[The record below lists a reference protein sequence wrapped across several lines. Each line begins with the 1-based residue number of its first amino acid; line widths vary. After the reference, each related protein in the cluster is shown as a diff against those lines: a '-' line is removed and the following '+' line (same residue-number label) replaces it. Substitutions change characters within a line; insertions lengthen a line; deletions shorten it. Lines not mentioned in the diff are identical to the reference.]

1 SRSLL
6 SKKEGL
12 KVIFLDIDGVLVTDI
27 SRFIA
32 EKWLGKK
39 TPEENLVES
48 LDPEAIA
55 NLKEIIQKTGAKIVI
70 SSTHRARGVFE
81 NMGKVY
87 ELIHKEKTDAGV
99 DIAPLCREKNINFL
113 QEVWRIGK
121 LPGEII
127 DITPII
133 IPVKNDKKLIPWLL
147 KRRRGYEIY
156 LWLKEHKV
164 LRYVIFDDTEE
175 MLEPQSENFIKCESH
190 LGITEKN
197 AAEAIKILNS
207 PKVKGAK
214 KQKSSSSPV
223 GIKSRPDTNAAN
235 LKCSSPAFSKY
246 KGISS
251 GSLAVSDWPDILR
264 DDLKTLKDKIRA
276 LSSEQVISGGYPELS
291 VRWKDLVAPNPISRS
306 KYSSIW
312 KYRLAGTNEFYV
324 TRDAVSNC
332 MIADLIMGRF
342 LRVLGIRTTQSHL
355 ISERGYKSEKLILMP
370 FIQGNN
376 LEEEL
381 LRGVID
387 NNCADFVQSMELI
400 DLAFN
405 NWDRKEVH
413 VIIGRDGIPV
423 FIDGDVSLGIDEKSE
438 GVNFK
443 NRVRSGWK
451 SEYSFSNIFYGNSLY
466 FSLSKRTR
474 AKVWMARRFVLI
486 PDKHIEATVEF
497 FVDQFEESN
506 FDKGRCITEL
516 KQAKRDALIFIS
528 RPSSVSSPIKDSIV
542 SLLSGKTEQGL
553 NHKTAHSDRLVKRRE
568 FLRIGFGYMTK
579 LSGLGALLFLAEGCA
594 GSARGRGSKALR

>member
-1 SRSLL
+1 M
-6 SKKEGL
+6 
-12 KVIFLDIDGVLVTDI
+12 DIDGVLVTDI
-27 SRFIA
+27 SCLIA

-39 TPEENLVES
+39 TPEENFVES
-48 LDPEAIA
+48 LDPETIE

-70 SSTHRARGVFE
+70 SASCRARGVFE
-81 NMGKVY
+81 DMGKIY
-87 ELIHKEKTDAGV
+87 KLIRKQATDAGV
-99 DIAPLCREKNINFL
+99 DLAPLCREKNINFFK
-113 QEVWRIGK
+113 EVWRIGN

-133 IPVKNDKKLIPWLL
+133 IPAARDKELIQGLL
-147 KRRRGYEIY
+147 ESGRGHEIAR
-156 LWLKEHKV
+156 WLKEKEKENKI
-164 LRYVIFDDTEE
+164 LGYVIFDDTEE
-175 MLEPQSENFIKCESH
+175 MLEPQSKYFIKCESH

-207 PKVKGAK
+207 PKVKGVKSLRVTKTK

-223 GIKSRPDTNAAN
+223 GIKSRIDTNAAN

-291 VRWKDLVAPNPISRS
+291 VRWKDPVALNPISRS

-405 NWDRKEVH
+405 
-413 VIIGRDGIPV
+413 
-423 FIDGDVSLGIDEKSE
+423 
-438 GVNFK
+438 
-443 NRVRSGWK
+443 
-451 SEYSFSNIFYGNSLY
+451 
-466 FSLSKRTR
+466 
-474 AKVWMARRFVLI
+474 
-486 PDKHIEATVEF
+486 
-497 FVDQFEESN
+497 
-506 FDKGRCITEL
+506 
-516 KQAKRDALIFIS
+516 
-528 RPSSVSSPIKDSIV
+528 
-542 SLLSGKTEQGL
+542 
-553 NHKTAHSDRLVKRRE
+553 
-568 FLRIGFGYMTK
+568 
-579 LSGLGALLFLAEGCA
+579 
-594 GSARGRGSKALR
+594 